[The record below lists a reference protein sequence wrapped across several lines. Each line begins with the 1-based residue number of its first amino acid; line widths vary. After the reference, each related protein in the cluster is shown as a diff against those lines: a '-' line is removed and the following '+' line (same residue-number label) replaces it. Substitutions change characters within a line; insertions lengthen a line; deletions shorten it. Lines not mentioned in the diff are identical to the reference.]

1 MAKRGRKAQLRHVK
15 TYLNPESEVEAG
27 ISDFIDS
34 SVRMRSSA
42 AARAMLTIAWEKMQD
57 FDRAEF
63 ERHFSASHNYATF
76 ERLRSKHQAST
87 EADSL
92 LSNPPTPKLK

>member
-1 MAKRGRKAQLRHVK
+1 MAKRGRKVQLRQVR
-15 TYLNPESEVEAG
+15 TYLNPESEVEKAISEFVAG
-27 ISDFIDS
+27 A
-34 SVRMRSSA
+34 VRMRTSVA
-42 AARAMLTIAWEKMQD
+42 LRVMLTIAWEKMQD

-63 ERHFSASHNYATF
+63 DRHFAASHRFSTF
-76 ERLRSKHQAST
+76 ERIRSKQDASN